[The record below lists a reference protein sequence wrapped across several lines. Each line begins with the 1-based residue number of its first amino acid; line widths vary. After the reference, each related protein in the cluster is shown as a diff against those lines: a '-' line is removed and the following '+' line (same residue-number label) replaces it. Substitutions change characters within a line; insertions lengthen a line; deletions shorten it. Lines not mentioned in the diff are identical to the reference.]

1 MDKKQEFTAAHALA
15 FIAEVAGQESGSV
28 ETAKAI
34 LLDESR
40 SGESL
45 VYTITDSLHETG
57 RTIFQDW
64 AEGLDQCI
72 EDYISVLVKAGINP
86 SQGVKTLEGE
96 NPARGQAVITAYDA
110 FQPLAVAAGQS
121 FILIG
126 GGSDD
131 YSFILVPTDVAER
144 WTPVYVGQSN
154 SIVLPHQPHDEFRL
168 PPEIADK

>member
-1 MDKKQEFTAAHALA
+1 MSTKQEFTAAHALA
-15 FIAEVAGQESGSV
+15 FIAEVAGDESGAV

-72 EDYISVLVKAGINP
+72 EDYVRVLVKAGIDP
-86 SQGVKTLEGE
+86 SHGVKALEGE
-96 NPARGQAVITAYDA
+96 NQARGKAVMTAYGA
-110 FQPLAVAAGQS
+110 FQPLAEAAGQS
-121 FILIG
+121 FVLIG

-154 SIVLPHQPHDEFRL
+154 DIVLPHRSHSEYRR
-168 PPEIADK
+168 PPEVSR

>member
-1 MDKKQEFTAAHALA
+1 MSNKQEFTAAHALA
-15 FIAEVAGQESGSV
+15 FIAEVAGQDSPAID
-28 ETAKAI
+28 TAKAI
-34 LLDESR
+34 LQDGSR

-72 EDYISVLVKAGINP
+72 EDYISVLMKSGIDPSEGVKA
-86 SQGVKTLEGE
+86 LEGE
-96 NPARGQAVITAYDA
+96 NPGRGQAVMTAYDV
-110 FQPLAVAAGQS
+110 FQPLAEAAGQS
-121 FILIG
+121 FVLIG

-131 YSFILVPTDVAER
+131 YSFILVSIEVAKR

-154 SIVLPHQPHDEFRL
+154 SIVLPHQPHREFRR
-168 PPEIADK
+168 PPQIC